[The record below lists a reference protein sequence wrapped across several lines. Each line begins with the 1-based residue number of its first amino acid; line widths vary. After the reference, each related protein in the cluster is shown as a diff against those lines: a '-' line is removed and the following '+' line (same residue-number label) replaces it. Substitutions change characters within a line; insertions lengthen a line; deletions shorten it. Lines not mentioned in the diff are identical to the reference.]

1 MINQDIIKAGEV
13 AVNSMTSMSEFEQ
26 NSVSLLRHAD
36 KLYDADSFAKL
47 PENIRTLFYNRSS
60 RYHISDLINILTT
73 YHLRPIVRHQ
83 PNCNCVGADENV
95 FANILKFAL
104 SGHTKEAMILGSL
117 LINSCVLM
125 ELVQKAAVVA
135 QLVNQNLKNY
145 SFAALKNSTT
155 NLH

>member
-1 MINQDIIKAGEV
+1 MINHDIIKAVEV
-13 AVNSMTSMSEFEQ
+13 AVNSMNFMSEFEQ

-60 RYHISDLINILTT
+60 RYHTSDLINILTT
-73 YHLRPIVRHQ
+73 YHLRPIVLPQ

-95 FANILKFAL
+95 FANILKFTL
-104 SGHTKEAMILGSL
+104 SGHTKEVIILESL
-117 LINSCVLM
+117 SINNCQLI

-145 SFAALKNSTT
+145 SFAIIKNSNT